1 MKTFNEICA
10 DIKER
15 FYKISG
21 IDIKRFSVFDMFT
34 KSISYVVE
42 QVYETIE
49 KNKKPYLFT
58 EQKGD
63 ELDSTGYFLSCPR
76 EDGESD
82 DNYFYRLS
90 NWTKR
95 NASCN
100 RTAIEDACKV
110 LKYSTGATYVPYTMG
125 IGTATIYLIP
135 LDYSKESIDM
145 AINEAKEQ
153 LSHGIV
159 NPSSV
164 INYTVPEPKYVKLVA
179 YIDIKT
185 SDVSNVDTD
194 LDAIKN
200 EIVIEFKKYI
210 NSIPP
215 GERLMLG
222 ELNRMALAHKNVEY
236 FNVMQIHLNGDEYP
250 DFEVMQEVNS
260 KFIFDEIIWWEVDK

>member
-1 MKTFNEICA
+1 MKSFNEINS
-10 DIKER
+10 DIKKR

-34 KSISYVVE
+34 KAISYVVE
-42 QVYETIE
+42 EVYQVIE

-58 EQKGD
+58 KQKGD

-82 DNYFYRLS
+82 ENYFYRLS
-90 NWTKR
+90 KWTNR

-100 RTAIEDACKV
+100 KTAIEDACQV
-110 LKYSTGATYVPYTMG
+110 LKYSTGSTYVPYTMG

-145 AINEAKEQ
+145 AINEAKEK
-153 LSHGIV
+153 LSHGVV

-164 INYTVPEPKYVKLVA
+164 IKYTVPEPTYVKLVA
-179 YIDIKT
+179 YIDVKTTDT
-185 SDVSNVDTD
+185 SDIQTD
-194 LDAIKN
+194 LTAVKN
-200 EIVIEFKKYI
+200 EIELEFKKYI
-210 NSIPP
+210 NSIKP
-215 GERLMLG
+215 GERLMVG
-222 ELNRMALAHKNVEY
+222 DLNRIALKHQNIEY

>member
-1 MKTFNEICA
+1 MKNFTEISS

-34 KSISYVVE
+34 KSIAYVIE
-42 QVYETIE
+42 EAYSAIE

-58 EQKGD
+58 QQKGD
-63 ELDSTGYFLSCPR
+63 ELDSTGYFLQCPR
-76 EDGESD
+76 EENESD
-82 DNYFYRLS
+82 ENYFYRLS

-100 RTAIEDACKV
+100 KTAIEDACKT
-110 LKYSTGATYVPYTMG
+110 LKYSTGSTYVPYTRG

-135 LDYSKESIDM
+135 LDYSKESITM
-145 AINEAKEQ
+145 AINEAKEK
-153 LSHGIV
+153 LKDDVVSPTSIITY
-159 NPSSV
+159 SV
-164 INYTVPEPKYVKLVA
+164 PDPVYVKLVA
-179 YIDIKT
+179 YIDVKTIET
-185 SDVSNVDTD
+185 SDVETD
-194 LDAIKN
+194 LNSIKN
-200 EIVIEFKKYI
+200 QIKDEFKTYI

-215 GERLMLG
+215 GERLMVG
-222 ELNRMALAHKNVEY
+222 DLNRIALKHSNVEY

-250 DFEVMQEVNS
+250 DFEVMQKVDS

>member
-1 MKTFNEICA
+1 MKEFNEICA

-34 KSISYVVE
+34 KAISYVIE
-42 QVYETIE
+42 QAYIAIE

-58 EQKGD
+58 NQKED

-76 EDGESD
+76 EEGESD
-82 DNYFYRLS
+82 ENYFYRLS
-90 NWTKR
+90 HWVQR

-100 RTAIEDACKV
+100 KTAIEDACKV
-110 LKYSTGATYVPYTMG
+110 LQYSTGSTYVPYTMG

-135 LDYSKESIDM
+135 LDYSEESIEM
-145 AINEAKEQ
+145 AITEAKEK
-153 LSHGIV
+153 LKNVI

-164 INYTVPEPKYVKLVA
+164 TKFTVPEPTYVKLVA
-179 YIDIKT
+179 YIDVKTIDT
-185 SDVSNVDTD
+185 SDTQTD
-194 LDAIKN
+194 INAVKN
-200 EIVIEFKKYI
+200 EITLEFKKYI
-210 NSIPP
+210 NSIEP
-215 GERLMLG
+215 GERLMVG
-222 ELNRMALAHKNVEY
+222 ELNRIALKHNNIEY